1 MDQRPDG
8 LQQYLA
14 NAVYES
20 CRSQQLKLKAFPDF
34 SQYIQSLKDV
44 KPESTGHEY
53 QLCTKRGTTLCVL
66 GSYASKWLESEQFK
80 EEATAIIQQHNQQYN
95 PEGDFVEEAQDRT
108 CVLKKNGLPKYSTY
122 FSSIV
127 LFSLL
132 PPGTVIDEPHYP
144 SLQDRRSQPRTSS
157 QKNQVGIR

>member
-1 MDQRPDG
+1 MVLDQRPDG
-8 LQQYLA
+8 LQQYLV

-20 CRSQQLKLKAFPDF
+20 CRSKQLKLKAFPDF

-53 QLCTKRGTTLCVL
+53 QVCTKRGTTLCVL

-80 EEATAIIQQHNQQYN
+80 GDATAIIQQHNQKYN

-108 CVLKKNGLPKYSTY
+108 CVLKKNGLPK
-122 FSSIV
+122 
-127 LFSLL
+127 
-132 PPGTVIDEPHYP
+132 
-144 SLQDRRSQPRTSS
+144 
-157 QKNQVGIR
+157 

>member
-1 MDQRPDG
+1 VVLDQRPDG

-20 CRSQQLKLKAFPDF
+20 CRSKQLKLKAFPDF

-53 QLCTKRGTTLCVL
+53 QVCTKRGTTLCVL

-80 EEATAIIQQHNQQYN
+80 GDATAIIQQHNQ
-95 PEGDFVEEAQDRT
+95 
-108 CVLKKNGLPKYSTY
+108 KYK
-122 FSSIV
+122 
-127 LFSLL
+127 
-132 PPGTVIDEPHYP
+132 
-144 SLQDRRSQPRTSS
+144 QP
-157 QKNQVGIR
+157 